1 MSKTLSMRTALNSL
15 DTKPIKDNARSRV
28 YRRPDNMR
36 MFPLSLRLI
45 MKVKSLTFLSGG
57 KPISKMISRGYNLRN
72 WMNSTISERMKSRK
86 TKNKTLNCN
95 TFLRASKTKKM
106 KKMKTNFSLN
116 RKNLKIKKK
125 NFSSSSR
132 SIFSTKLSSNNSK
145 KNKRTKR
152 RTMRRKNSLRRKGS
166 SSKTKQRMK
175 NKKMKKKVNKSQRKT
190 GKKLSEC
197 RLNLIDSW
205 QKSRK

>member
-1 MSKTLSMRTALNSL
+1 MSKTRSMRTALNSL

-28 YRRPDNMR
+28 YKRLDNMR
-36 MFPLSLRLI
+36 TSPLSLRPI

-57 KPISKMISRGYNLRN
+57 KPTSKMISRGYNLRN

-86 TKNKTLNCN
+86 MKNKTLNCS

-116 RKNLKIKKK
+116 RKNFKIKKR

-132 SIFSTKLSSNNSK
+132 SISSTKLSSNNSK
-145 KNKRTKR
+145 KIKERKR
-152 RTMRRKNSLRRKGS
+152 RKMRKKNSLRLKGS
-166 SSKTKQRMK
+166 FSKTKQRMK
-175 NKKMKKKVNKSQRKT
+175 SKKKKKVNRSQRKT
-190 GKKLSEC
+190 EKKLSEC

>member
-1 MSKTLSMRTALNSL
+1 MSKTRSMRTALNSL

-36 MFPLSLRLI
+36 TSPLSLRLI

-57 KPISKMISRGYNLRN
+57 KPTSKMISRDYNLRN

-86 TKNKTLNCN
+86 MKNKTLNCN

-132 SIFSTKLSSNNSK
+132 SISSTKLSSNNSK

-152 RTMRRKNSLRRKGS
+152 RTMRKKNSLRLKGS

-175 NKKMKKKVNKSQRKT
+175 SKKKKKVNKSQRKT